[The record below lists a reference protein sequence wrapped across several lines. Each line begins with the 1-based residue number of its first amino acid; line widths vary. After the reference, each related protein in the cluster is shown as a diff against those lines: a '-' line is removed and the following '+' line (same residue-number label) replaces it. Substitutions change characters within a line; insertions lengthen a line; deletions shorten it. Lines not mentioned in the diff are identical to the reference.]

1 MIFFESVG
9 DQRVRSYQLIN
20 IIIAGVIVM
29 IIIYSGIFSPVKN
42 NYPVKCVHEKFTGMP
57 CPSCGLSHSFSYIVR
72 GDFDRASDLN
82 IYGMRVFLFF
92 LFQLILRGSNFIYL
106 KRNPLNIRTVGLLD
120 ISLSVISFFL
130 GFSQFVGYNFRLI
143 SGY

>member
-1 MIFFESVG
+1 MKFIESAGG
-9 DQRVRSYQLIN
+9 DKVRSYQLIN

-29 IIIYSGIFSPVKN
+29 IIIYSGIFSPVEN
-42 NYPVKCVHEKFTGMP
+42 NYPVKCVHEKFTGLP

-72 GDFDRASDLN
+72 GDFGKANEWN

-92 LFQLILRGSNFIYL
+92 LFQLFLRGSNFIYL
-106 KRNPLNIRTVGLLD
+106 KRNPLNIRYVTLLD

-130 GFSQFVGYNFRLI
+130 GFSQFIGYNFRLI

>member
-106 KRNPLNIRTVGLLD
+106 KRNPLNIRAVGLLD